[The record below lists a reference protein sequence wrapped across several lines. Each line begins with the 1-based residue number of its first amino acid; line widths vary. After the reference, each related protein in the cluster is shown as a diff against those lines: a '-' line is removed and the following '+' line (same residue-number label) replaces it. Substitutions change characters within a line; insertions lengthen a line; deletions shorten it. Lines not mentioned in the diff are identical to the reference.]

1 MLTDA
6 DKKIVERNPDLP
18 GLCALLDSDLLLDKL
33 KVLPQFNEIKDV
45 EVQYLRY
52 KPNNSCACVLQI
64 LFKDGK
70 VNNYYAKALT
80 PRRFEESW
88 NNPKRQKLIQDAD
101 PNAPLALFDLYI
113 MLLHPAYDRGIRHL
127 GWLIKDKLKHQL
139 LSCCDLTEQAQE
151 KINIDIL
158 RYKPERRLV
167 AKIIHGNQKL
177 VVRTIKS
184 SDFSRVLTGAAFG
197 AAQGY
202 VKLLGVNGQLCS
214 VITNWQEGESL
225 CPETG
230 FICSTEDI
238 YQLAGLLAK
247 VHATNYSHPITYQMS
262 DEIQSLKGV
271 QKTFEHILP
280 DHISWFTQLVVR
292 VTEGL
297 EQQQLLPSTLI
308 HGDFSLDQV
317 VKSQNKKGIDELYL
331 LDWDRSATGNPL
343 LDLATMQARLELQV
357 IEGTLTVWQA
367 EDLLSKFLNVYQAKT
382 ELNLDGLR
390 WFVASAMLRLAVEP
404 FRKRDA
410 NWEQH
415 TLLLLQRIETILSQ
429 EVFPF
434 TASTEK
440 QHLDFSLEPNL
451 STLIDIT
458 QMQSLLMNTLSTQFQ
473 GVLASA
479 KLVRYKVQRRALIEY
494 QIKGKAV
501 NQCVIGKYRSKGLD
515 KRSFQI
521 QKVLWENGFDESYAV
536 SVPEPLGTLVEQKMW
551 LQVKVSGRCIGDL
564 LMPQNQR
571 LSFLG
576 FAVAQALRTLHQS
589 SLAQFVDLPL
599 WTVEKELQILNDR
612 LTQAQLLLPA
622 FSTRI
627 AKVLSGCKEIAIQ
640 LSEQS
645 TVSLHRDF
653 YQDQIL
659 ESSKFPGQMIL
670 LDLDLVCLGHAA
682 LDAGNYLA
690 HIKEFAIR
698 QYADPHALSAHQ
710 QAFTDTF
717 LANNSTATAKD
728 VEIYTLLSLA
738 RHIYLSTQFSDR
750 RHTTEPLISLCEEKL
765 TSHLMEI

>member
-6 DKKIVERNPDLP
+6 DRKIVERDADLP
-18 GLCALLDSDLLLDKL
+18 GLSVLLDTDLLLEKL
-33 KVLPQFNEIKDV
+33 KVLPQFNKIKNV

-52 KPNNSCACVLQI
+52 KPNNSCACTLRI

-70 VNNYYAKALT
+70 VNYYYAKALT
-80 PRRFEESW
+80 PTRFEESW

-101 PNAPLALFDLYI
+101 PNAPLALFDLCI

-127 GWLIKDKLKHQL
+127 GWLIKDKLKYQL
-139 LSCCDLTEQAQE
+139 LSCCDLTEQTQE
-151 KINIDIL
+151 KISIDIL

-167 AKIIHGNQKL
+167 AKIVHGNQKW

-202 VKLLGVNGQLCS
+202 VKLLGVNGPCCS

-238 YQLAGLLAK
+238 YQLAALLAK

-280 DHISWFTQLVVR
+280 DYISWFTQLAVR

-297 EQQQLLPSTLI
+297 EKQQPLPSTLI

-317 VKSQNKKGIDELYL
+317 VKSQNKQGVDELYL

-357 IEGTLTVWQA
+357 IEGILPVWQV
-367 EDLLSKFLNVYQAKT
+367 ENLLSKFLKAYQAKT
-382 ELNLDGLR
+382 ALDLAGLH

-404 FRKRDA
+404 FRKRDV
-410 NWEQH
+410 NWAQH

-429 EVFPF
+429 EGYPF
-434 TASTEK
+434 TVSKEK
-440 QHLDFSLEPNL
+440 QHLDFSLDPHL
-451 STLIDIT
+451 SALTDIA
-458 QMQSLLMNTLSTQFQ
+458 QMQSLLMNTLPMPFQ

-521 QKVLWENGFDESYAV
+521 QKALWENGFDENSAI
-536 SVPEPLGTLVEQKMW
+536 SVPEPLGVLPEQKTW

-571 LSFLG
+571 LAFLG
-576 FAVAQALRTLHQS
+576 STVAQALRALHQS
-589 SLAQFVDLPL
+589 SVDKFVDLPL
-599 WTVEKELQILNDR
+599 WAVEKELQILNER
-612 LTQAQLLLPA
+612 LTQAQTLLPA
-622 FSTRI
+622 LSTRI
-627 AKVLSGCKEIAIQ
+627 AKVLSHCEEIATQ
-640 LSEQS
+640 LSTQPA
-645 TVSLHRDF
+645 VCLHRDF

-659 ESSKFPGQMIL
+659 ESSKQPGKMIL

-690 HIKEFAIR
+690 HIQEFALR
-698 QYADPHALSAHQ
+698 QYADPHALFAHQ
-710 QAFTDTF
+710 QAFIDTF
-717 LANNSTATAKD
+717 LTNNSTATLKD
-728 VEIYTLLSLA
+728 VEIYTILSLA

-750 RHTTEPLISLCEEKL
+750 RHTTETLISLCEEKL
-765 TSHLMEI
+765 NSHLMKI